1 MDGRKISD
9 LVRSIGIKQRMMAD
23 THLRELGINA
33 VQGRVIGYIADHQD
47 HGVIQRELATAVQ
60 RRSASITS
68 VLQGLEKRGLIERRV
83 PADNGRNKQL
93 YLTAAGQALV
103 LQYDSLAA
111 KINGQTVAGL
121 TDAEMTAAVKLLTRI
136 NQNLPEI

>member
-1 MDGRKISD
+1 MDARKISD

-23 THLRELGINA
+23 TALRELGINA
-33 VQGRVIGYIADHQD
+33 VQGRVIGYIADHQE

-83 PADNGRNKQL
+83 PADNARNKQL
-93 YLTAAGQALV
+93 YLTAAGKAMV
-103 LQYDSLAA
+103 VQYDSLAQ
-111 KINGQTVAGL
+111 KINEQTVEGL
-121 TDAEMTAAVKLLTRI
+121 TEAEMADVVALLTRLD
-136 NQNLPEI
+136 QNLPKI